1 MANMRSSSKL
11 LAVMLFSF
19 VALFVIS
26 QARTFPTGRKLTDYP
41 PKTYDLILFLRNVST
56 HLTVVHERIWS
67 HELLPNKIR

>member
-1 MANMRSSSKL
+1 MANMPGSSKL

-41 PKTYDLILFLRNVST
+41 PKTYGPYPVPVPTQCFYPPYCR
-56 HLTVVHERIWS
+56 
-67 HELLPNKIR
+67 P